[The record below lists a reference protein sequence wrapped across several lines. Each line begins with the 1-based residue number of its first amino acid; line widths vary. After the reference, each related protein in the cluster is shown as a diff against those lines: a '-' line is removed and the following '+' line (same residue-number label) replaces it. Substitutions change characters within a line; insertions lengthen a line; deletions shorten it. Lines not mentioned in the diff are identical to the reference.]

1 MRPVST
7 PVDLPCAECGEPM
20 ADGGVPLQP
29 CTSTPTAT
37 RSTPTS
43 ASAPPTTSTTW
54 VDRVRP
60 VAVARSESEAL
71 WRGAPQTRLLGY
83 LGCFVAILTALAVIV
98 LVAFLIGRLLG

>member
-1 MRPVST
+1 MPPVST

-20 ADGGVPLQP
+20 ADGRVPLAALYVDADGHEVDADLGFCSP
-29 CTSTPTAT
+29 DHLDA
-37 RSTPTS
+37 
-43 ASAPPTTSTTW
+43 W

-83 LGCFVAILTALAVIV
+83 LGCLVAILTALAVIV
-98 LVAFLIGRLLG
+98 LVGFLIGRLLG